1 VIDGPV
7 GSVAVEYDGPH
18 HDTPAQ
24 YLYDRERTH
33 DLARCGWTVLRVH
46 HTDFNVDRDATAEA
60 LAGELRSLGVIP
72 IGEWPQ
78 PSDEPEPAP
87 PEEPGEPER
96 ELITAAIEATRSIT
110 EDFDDLPRWEPVD
123 EEEEAEVR
131 SPIMPMVP
139 VAAAPAPAAFA
150 AASAPGDLVEYQ
162 QFDGPVADP
171 LTATKPEL
179 IDGLVRVVATE
190 GPILGD
196 RLIQVYNR
204 AAGNRRA
211 GRNIRSAL
219 NSALT
224 SAERQ
229 GRLVT
234 DNPLDLLGNKDKT
247 YRLAGQP
254 QVIER
259 TAGPRILA
267 EIPPLELLARLP
279 GGSPWRSSHSGSRG
293 GREVACRPRMAV
305 VDCLNKCGQRGQ
317 RQTKVDERVR

>member
-1 VIDGPV
+1 M
-7 GSVAVEYDGPH
+7 
-18 HDTPAQ
+18 
-24 YLYDRERTH
+24 
-33 DLARCGWTVLRVH
+33 LRVH

-60 LAGELRSLGVIP
+60 LASELRSLGVIP

-87 PEEPGEPER
+87 LEEPGEPER

-110 EDFDDLPRWEPVD
+110 EDFDDDDLPRWEPVD
-123 EEEEAEVR
+123 EEEEVEVR

-139 VAAAPAPAAFA
+139 VAAAPAPAAFPP
-150 AASAPGDLVEYQ
+150 ASAPGEMVEYQ

-229 GRLVT
+229 GRLVA
-234 DNPLDLLGNKDKT
+234 DNPLQQLGNKDKT
-247 YRLAGQP
+247 YRLADQP
-254 QVIER
+254 HVIER
-259 TAGPRILA
+259 TAGPRTLE
-267 EIPPLELLARLP
+267 EIPPLELLARLEKAAEQSTDRETIYRAVLADYGFKRLTP
-279 GGSPWRSSHSGSRG
+279 GVTEILDRVWVLRG
-293 GREVACRPRMAV
+293 
-305 VDCLNKCGQRGQ
+305 
-317 RQTKVDERVR
+317 